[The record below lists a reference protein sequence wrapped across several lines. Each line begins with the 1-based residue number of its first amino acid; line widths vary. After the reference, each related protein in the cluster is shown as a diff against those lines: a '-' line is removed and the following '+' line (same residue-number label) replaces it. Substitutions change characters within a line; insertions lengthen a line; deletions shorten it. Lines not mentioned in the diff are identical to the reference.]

1 MTVKPN
7 TEIEGLW
14 LSRSARLPHR
24 GAAPLA
30 SFPYTHT
37 ASALFG
43 QPHPLPRWA
52 AQSR

>member
-1 MTVKPN
+1 MTDKPHI
-7 TEIEGLW
+7 EIEGLW
-14 LSRSARLPHR
+14 LSRSARLPHG
-24 GAAPLA
+24 GAAPIA
-30 SFPYTHT
+30 SFPFTYT